1 MNGYLAIDQGTS
13 STRAIIFTRNG
24 ELLISAQKEFL
35 QIYPKAG
42 WVEHDPETIWKT
54 TVTVVKSA
62 LKEAD
67 VKNIKVLAIGITN
80 QRETTVVWDKKTGK
94 PIYNAIVWQDRR
106 TSNYCEKLKKDGCE
120 KHIIESTGLV
130 LDPYFSASKI
140 AWILDNVEGARD
152 KAEKGKLAFGTID
165 SFLLWRLTNGKVH
178 ATDATN
184 ASRTCVFNIKNLKWD
199 DSLLEIFKVPEAILP
214 KIHDSACH
222 FGETDK
228 SILGQEIPILAV
240 LGDQQAAAV
249 GQGCFDPGS
258 LKSTYGTGC
267 FLILNTG
274 NKIIRSQ
281 SRLLSTVLF
290 QLNGKSS
297 YALEGSVFIA
307 GAAVQ
312 WLRDQLGLINKAE
325 ESEFHASRL
334 DSNGGVYLV
343 PAFTGLGA
351 PHWDPRARG
360 SIFGVTGNTGASHII
375 RASLESVAYQT
386 FDIVSCMKRDGANPQ
401 IVKADGGM
409 SDNSWLMQFLSDILD
424 IPVDVPVIKET
435 TALGAAMMAALYN
448 DEFSTI
454 HDIGKARA
462 TDNCFNPL
470 MDGKCRSGLI
480 SGWEKAV
487 STVLTTG

>member
-13 STRAIIFTRNG
+13 STRAMIFTREG

-54 TVTVVKSA
+54 TVTVVESA

-67 VKNIKVLAIGITN
+67 VKNIKVLAMGITN

-106 TSNYCEKLKKDGCE
+106 TRNFCEELKKDGYE

-184 ASRTCVFNIKNLKWD
+184 ASRTCVFNIKNLNWD

-214 KIHDSACH
+214 KIHDSAYH

-228 SILGQEIPILAV
+228 SILGQEIPILAI

-267 FLILNTG
+267 F
-274 NKIIRSQ
+274 
-281 SRLLSTVLF
+281 
-290 QLNGKSS
+290 
-297 YALEGSVFIA
+297 
-307 GAAVQ
+307 
-312 WLRDQLGLINKAE
+312 
-325 ESEFHASRL
+325 
-334 DSNGGVYLV
+334 
-343 PAFTGLGA
+343 
-351 PHWDPRARG
+351 
-360 SIFGVTGNTGASHII
+360 
-375 RASLESVAYQT
+375 
-386 FDIVSCMKRDGANPQ
+386 
-401 IVKADGGM
+401 
-409 SDNSWLMQFLSDILD
+409 
-424 IPVDVPVIKET
+424 
-435 TALGAAMMAALYN
+435 
-448 DEFSTI
+448 
-454 HDIGKARA
+454 
-462 TDNCFNPL
+462 FNP
-470 MDGKCRSGLI
+470 
-480 SGWEKAV
+480 
-487 STVLTTG
+487 